1 MPAMVARLTSAAIV
15 ATPLM
20 LTFAVQ
26 TAAMGAPIGAWEK
39 SSTVSV
45 VALLR
50 LASTPTLELQP
61 DTSPPLLVAVSSSSP
76 SSCSSWK
83 ARYALRTPL
92 TCQEQ
97 GSRLRDSLLCLRLR
111 DAVDVYQA
119 EVAVEAVVGEREAA
133 LLKDAVRQPRPQDQ
147 KATRGHKC

>member
-1 MPAMVARLTSAAIV
+1 MPAMVARLTSSAIV

-39 SSTVSV
+39 SSTDSV

-97 GSRLRDSLLCLRLR
+97 GSRLRSSLLCLRLGH
-111 DAVDVYQA
+111 AVDVYQA

-133 LLKDAVRQPRPQDQ
+133 LLKDAVRQQRPQDQ
-147 KATRGHKC
+147 RAARGHR